1 LTFFS
6 IPEFTIFFTNG
17 LAGDSTSNTF
27 GCSLESTG
35 AALAAQSPENTN
47 VDRTKTDFFII
58 IISLISCCAGETNP
72 SLNVNSAPAR

>member
-1 LTFFS
+1 MDVS
-6 IPEFTIFFTNG
+6 NPEFTIFFTNG

-47 VDRTKTDFFII
+47 VDRTKTDFLNITH
-58 IISLISCCAGETNP
+58 SLCCAGETNP
-72 SLNVNSAPAR
+72 PLNVNSAPAR